1 MCASKY
7 TTLFIFKGEKALIE
21 DMMKK
26 VEAAEKEASHLRHEA
41 RAKADEIAKASEEK
55 CEQMVADNAAAIKTD
70 LAEKRAAYEEKR
82 NKAAKDARIDAEVK
96 AGEMKQAALE
106 KENEAIDAVIEKII

>member
-1 MCASKY
+1 M
-7 TTLFIFKGEKALIE
+7 IE

-26 VEAAEKEASHLRHEA
+26 VEAAEKQASSLRHEA
-41 RAKADEIAKASEEK
+41 RGKAEEIAKASAEK

-82 NKAAKDARIDAEVK
+82 NKAAADARIDAEVK

-106 KENEAIDAVIEKII
+106 KENEAIDAIIEKII